1 MTAAAAAAA
10 EKFGCVLIANGRG
23 KMRGAVAVEY
33 AFVLPVLL
41 LFILGILE
49 CSRLFWTYTTLYR
62 AAEAAARCG
71 AVNATLCATTSQIQ
85 SYAAAQAY
93 GLTVN
98 ASAFTAATAACGMQ
112 VTASF
117 PFTLV
122 IPWISTA
129 APSGAFNIITLSPA
143 ACYPL

>member
-1 MTAAAAAAA
+1 
-10 EKFGCVLIANGRG
+10 
-23 KMRGAVAVEY
+23 
-33 AFVLPVLL
+33 
-41 LFILGILE
+41 
-49 CSRLFWTYTTLYR
+49 
-62 AAEAAARCG
+62 
-71 AVNATLCATTSQIQ
+71 
-85 SYAAAQAY
+85 
-93 GLTVN
+93 
-98 ASAFTAATAACGMQ
+98 MQ